1 VDQVSIHAPVRGA
14 TSESRPQ
21 SELQDSFNPR
31 PRAGGDTMR
40 GGDEIT
46 VENVSIHAP
55 VRGATA
61 MDEKIRAAF
70 EVSIHAPVRGATF

>member
-1 VDQVSIHAPVRGA
+1 
-14 TSESRPQ
+14 
-21 SELQDSFNPR
+21 
-31 PRAGGDTMR
+31 MR